1 LFNDEVPQ
9 VLVNIGSAAV
19 LLLITELYSKDINMR
34 LHAISILGEI
44 GDKRAIEPLKEVL
57 KSETN
62 IKCIKALKE
71 SLLKLT

>member
-1 LFNDEVPQ
+1 
-9 VLVNIGSAAV
+9 
-19 LLLITELYSKDINMR
+19 MR